1 MSTGKKK
8 RCKRSESISTR
19 IGLNF
24 PVSHIRRSL
33 RNGNYSDR
41 IGATAPV
48 YLAAVIE
55 YLTAE
60 LLQLAGYE
68 AHESETRQINPRH
81 LQLAIRNDNELNT
94 LLSDVTIAQGGVLP
108 NVHSTLLLKP
118 SNLESTSKQTD
129 DPK

>member
-68 AHESETRQINPRH
+68 AHERYLRSRTDLWYSFTQKDDSVP
-81 LQLAIRNDNELNT
+81 LLNKGLYSIFSRT
-94 LLSDVTIAQGGVLP
+94 
-108 NVHSTLLLKP
+108 
-118 SNLESTSKQTD
+118 KQEEVENRIEFEYYG
-129 DPK
+129 